1 MVGGVPRDYSM
12 NLGPIKTTDIDLTTN
27 TPDSL
32 RLGILLADKL
42 NSSFKIF
49 DDNHITLYL
58 NNYSIDFSSNFKS
71 DDVIKELNRM
81 GISDESLYE
90 VYSRDFS
97 INTLHQD
104 LMTKEIFD
112 LTGDALKD
120 ISDKAIKTPVDAS
133 ITLSDDP
140 RRVFRAIYFAS
151 KYNFSIDNS
160 IIDYVLNNNDLI
172 YSDSISD
179 PFISAKISKAML
191 SNSSLTIKYLKDMNI
206 LSRVPL
212 TGYFKDYLIKNRLV
226 VEYLDNTRD
235 DFLEKKSQIEDW
247 SFAIGASPQSIT
259 KNSSYSIS
267 NCTPVI
273 IGRSSELLGQ
283 LELFRKSIAAKE
295 SANDYAVA
303 KQSASGWHAV
313 GGYQILYENWYGK
326 AFKDGYYFDNQQYLE
341 EENRLCDASKD
352 AVSGGT
358 EIHGSINS
366 CTECRDEGS
375 VASKCYEWVKRGD
388 DLPDSYSWVWSA
400 TGDRTNSFML
410 NAKEEK
416 KYMDCARG
424 DNCGALPHPLRQDLV
439 AGNKMSEYFEKF
451 YCKFYDEND
460 PSNKQVWGAVAASWY
475 SGEAQGALPYDSR
488 RKTKQKYKDGR
499 SKERC
504 TGDSYE
510 WVPDADD
517 DSKGQ
522 CYVIFPSVYEYTNAV
537 MNNYYREWS
546 SLEKGGSSER
556 YSEINSLLKFSRRQ
570 TNRDAGN
577 MRDFNPDGDTYE
589 GIKPRV
595 VVYLGTGGM
604 PDPIKISS
612 KGKPSYDPG
621 QEVNFLRHEVL
632 LYAYE
637 EWGAARDDSN
647 TYTVVTSD
655 PGPQKADVK
664 ITIGSEFSDW
674 ADTGKKYKENVSV
687 EVSVH
692 NGTSSK
698 WERVGAV
705 EFKTQE
711 IYEGHYVSSVGPD
724 KETYAEKQVKLAA
737 KAQASKL
744 LARVGP
750 KLTSGQGTEDLKD
763 APWRYK
769 LRRI

>member
-12 NLGPIKTTDIDLTTN
+12 KLGPIKTTDIDLTTN

-49 DDNHITLYL
+49 DDSHITLYL

-71 DDVIKELNRM
+71 DDVIKELNKI
-81 GISDESLYE
+81 GINDESLYE

-104 LMTKEIFD
+104 LITKEIFD

-120 ISDKAIKTPVDAS
+120 ISDKIIKTPVDAS

-140 RRVFRAIYFAS
+140 RRIFRAIYFAS

-247 SFAIGASPQSIT
+247 SFAIGASPQSII
-259 KNSSYSIS
+259 KNSSD
-267 NCTPVI
+267 CTPVI
-273 IGRSSELLGQ
+273 IGRSSELQGQ
-283 LELFRKSIAAKE
+283 LKLFMKSIAKKE

-303 KQSASGWHAV
+303 KQGISGWDAV

-341 EENRLCDASKD
+341 EEDRLCDASID

-358 EIHGSINS
+358 EIRGSINS

-375 VASKCYEWVKRGD
+375 IASKCYRWVKKGE

-410 NAKEEK
+410 DAEEEK

-424 DNCGALPHPLRQDLV
+424 DNCGAKPHPLNQDTV
-439 AGNKMSEYFEKF
+439 AGSKMSEYFEKF

-475 SGEAQGALPYDSR
+475 SGESQGALPHNSR
-488 RKTKQKYKDGR
+488 RKTKERYKVNR

-517 DSKGQ
+517 ESKGQ
-522 CYVIFPSVYEYTNAV
+522 CYAIFPSVYEYTNAV

-546 SLEKGGSSER
+546 SLEKGGGSER
-556 YSEINSLLKFSRRQ
+556 HSKINSLLKFSRPQ
-570 TNRDAGN
+570 RDRGAGN
-577 MRDFNPDGDTYE
+577 MRDFRAGGDSYE

-595 VVYLGTGGM
+595 VCYIGAGGM
-604 PDPIKISS
+604 PDPVSITD
-612 KGKPSYDPG
+612 GKPSYSAG
-621 QEVNFLRHEVL
+621 TEVNFLRNEIL

-637 EWGAARDDSN
+637 EWGVGRSDYN
-647 TYTVVTSD
+647 KYVVVTSD

-664 ITIGSEFSDW
+664 ITIESDFAKW
-674 ADTGKKYKENVSV
+674 TNVSDNYVETAAV

-692 NGTSSK
+692 DGRSSSWKHVGNTTFGTQ
-698 WERVGAV
+698 V
-705 EFKTQE
+705 
-711 IYEGHYVSSVGPD
+711 IYEKHYHSLGVPQSHAVKEGHAE
-724 KETYAEKQVKLAA
+724 KETKLAA
-737 KAQASKL
+737 KAQAGRLLSK
-744 LARVGP
+744 VGP
-750 KLTSGQGTEDLKD
+750 ELTSGQGTEDLED
-763 APWRYK
+763 TPWRHK
-769 LRRI
+769 LR